1 MQTPLTRSLVVAT
14 ARDWTGTLYVHQQSV
29 KGAGT
34 DCLGFVRGV
43 WRELIGDE
51 PELPPA
57 YTQDWAESS
66 GAETLRDAAR
76 RHLDEIAVRDAGTG
90 DVVLFRAR
98 PHVPAKHCAILTEP
112 GRMIHAYAGH
122 HVAECFMGTW
132 WQRRLAY
139 AFRFP
144 GLTD

>member
-1 MQTPLTRSLVVAT
+1 MPIPLTRSLVVAT
-14 ARDWTGTLYVHQQSV
+14 ARGWTSTPYVHQQSV

-51 PELPPA
+51 PEMPPA
-57 YTQDWAESS
+57 YSQDWAEAS
-66 GAETLRDAAR
+66 GEETLRDAAR
-76 RHLDEIAVRDAGTG
+76 RHLGEIAVQDASAG

-98 PHVPAKHCAILTEP
+98 PHAPAKHCAILTGP

-122 HVAECFMGTW
+122 HVAECFMGKW